1 MKTRQG
7 FTLIELLVVVLI
19 IGILSAVAL
28 PQYTKA
34 VEKARASE
42 GIQTAATLTRAIDIW
57 LMENGGFP
65 TSITGI
71 KDLGLSID
79 LSGGEWEGNS
89 NDVYNTKNFQIYS
102 DCHSNACFIEIL
114 RLPYE
119 YTLNLTKTT
128 INGEWNKTCY
138 TQKTE
143 IGKNICKSMTSHGYT
158 YTDTQY

>member
-34 VEKARASE
+34 VEKARATE
-42 GIQTAATLTRAIDIW
+42 AIQTATNLTRAIDIW

-65 TSITGI
+65 TSTISVE
-71 KDLGLSID
+71 DLGLSIEID
-79 LSGGEWEGNS
+79 SGEWLEGNFYTS
-89 NDVYNTKNFQIYS
+89 A
-102 DCHSNACFIEIL
+102 ACYTNSCDIEIW
-114 RLPYE
+114 RSPE
-119 YTLNLTKTT
+119 QYTFELHKTT